1 MGDISIGFDCI
12 EETFGGKF
20 VPPLDRMLLRE
31 MVEGVVDFNSVE
43 MLCIV
48 LEPFTLRQAGRIKKL
63 LPVVV
68 IPS

>member
-1 MGDISIGFDCI
+1 
-12 EETFGGKF
+12 
-20 VPPLDRMLLRE
+20 V
-31 MVEGVVDFNSVE
+31 VEGVVDFNSVE

-48 LEPFTLRQAGRIKKL
+48 LEPFALRQAGRIKQL